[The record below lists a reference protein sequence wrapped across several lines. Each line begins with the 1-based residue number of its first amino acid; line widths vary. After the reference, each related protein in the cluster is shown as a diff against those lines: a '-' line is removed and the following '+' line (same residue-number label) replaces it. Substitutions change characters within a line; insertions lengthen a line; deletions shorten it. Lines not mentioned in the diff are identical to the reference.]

1 MKMDCAM
8 LGLIKLLVSCQ
19 YQAPTPDPP
28 CLYLRQH
35 KRHTEHNQAL
45 NLLWICF
52 DIDVRLSQA
61 KAELHV
67 NLFLHYVTSKT
78 YFLKVGIYQF
88 NLF

>member
-35 KRHTEHNQAL
+35 KMHTEHNQVL
-45 NLLWICF
+45 NLLWECF
-52 DIDVRLSQA
+52 LLIRLSQA
-61 KAELHV
+61 KTELRSEP
-67 NLFLHYVTSKT
+67 LPTL
-78 YFLKVGIYQF
+78 
-88 NLF
+88 